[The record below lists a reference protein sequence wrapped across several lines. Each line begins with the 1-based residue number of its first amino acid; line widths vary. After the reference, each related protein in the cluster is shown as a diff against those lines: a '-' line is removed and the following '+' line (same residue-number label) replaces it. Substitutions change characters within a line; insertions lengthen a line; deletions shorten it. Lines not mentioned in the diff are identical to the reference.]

1 MSEQDNPHNGPDMVS
16 EPSVV
21 TTPDLSTMKIS
32 IVKMVE
38 KTEDAAL
45 LSAIQEILQGNN
57 KPLHLSAHIDKI
69 FKQYPETLRKLAQ

>member
-1 MSEQDNPHNGPDMVS
+1 MSEQDIQHNGSDMVS
-16 EPSVV
+16 KSSVV

-32 IVKMVE
+32 IVNLVE
-38 KTEDAAL
+38 KTEDPAL
-45 LSAIQEILQGNN
+45 LSAIHEILQGEN